1 MIIIMIKSY
10 CFIYKTYETKY
21 PGRVTRTA
29 RELAVEL
36 FCMWHCS
43 WSFAFNVFSGVRQ
56 GSVLSPY
63 LFAVDVGDVGTL
75 FGAHLGTYIV
85 LYADDILLL
94 APSVVV
100 LQRHVTR
107 SLTQ

>member
-1 MIIIMIKSY
+1 
-10 CFIYKTYETKY
+10 
-21 PGRVTRTA
+21 
-29 RELAVEL
+29 
-36 FCMWHCS
+36 MWHCS